1 MPDASAPD
9 ASSAD
14 LIQPT
19 DLDRTAISTIR
30 FLAVDA
36 VQKAESGHPG
46 MPMGAAPMAY
56 VLWTRHLKHDPAH
69 PDWPDRDRFILSA
82 GHGSMLLYALLHLT
96 GYDLPM
102 SEIASFRQWG
112 SRTPGHPENVLH
124 DAVEVTTGPLG
135 QGFANGV
142 GMAMAERYLAAHF
155 NTPSHTLVD
164 HHTYAIVSDGDLMEG
179 LSSEAASLAGHQGL
193 GKLIYLYDDNEI
205 SIDGSTDLAFTED
218 VGRRFEAFDWHVQS
232 VDDGNDLPAIDR
244 AIQKA
249 KAETDRPSLIRV
261 RTHIG
266 YGSPNKQDTAAA
278 HGAPLGPEE
287 VERTKKNLGWPTEPT
302 FHVPDEVYDAMSRVT
317 DRGTETYEAWTD
329 ARSAYAEDHPGQ
341 SSMFDRWMEGRLPDG
356 WDADLPAFETGQ
368 QIATRKAAGTTL
380 SALAPR
386 IGDYLLGGSADLT
399 GSNKTQVAGREGQ
412 QKDTPGGSYLYFGV
426 REHAMAAAANG
437 MSLHGGVRPYVG
449 TFLIFSD
456 YMRPSVRLSALS
468 EAPVIYVFTHD
479 SIGLGEDGPTHQPIE
494 HLSSLRAM
502 PNLTLIRPADGP
514 EAAQAWVAALKN
526 VDGPTA
532 LSLTRQTVPV
542 LDRGDALAPA
552 DGLQRGAYVLDDDA
566 GTPDVILMA
575 TGSEV
580 QHIVA
585 AADVLREEDGV
596 NVRVVSMPSWEL
608 FEAQP
613 DEYRETVFPPE
624 VTARVAVE
632 AASPHGWERYV
643 GRDGAIIGI
652 DRFGASAPGE
662 TNMQRFGFTP
672 ENVVAHARTVLEG

>member
-1 MPDASAPD
+1 MPDDSAPD
-9 ASSAD
+9 ALSAD

-19 DLDRTAISTIR
+19 DLDRTAINTIR

-102 SEIASFRQWG
+102 SEIAAFRQWG

-179 LSSEAASLAGHQGL
+179 LSSEAASLAGHQSL

-218 VGRRFEAFDWHVQS
+218 VGRRFEAVDWHVQS

-244 AIQKA
+244 AIRNA

-329 ARSAYAEDHPGQ
+329 TRSAYAEDHPGQ

-356 WDADLPAFETGQ
+356 WDSDLPAFETGQ
-368 QIATRKAAGTTL
+368 QIATRKAAGNTL
-380 SALAPR
+380 SDLAPK

-399 GSNKTQVAGREGQ
+399 GSNKTQVEGRDDQ
-412 QKDTPGGSYLYFGV
+412 QKDTPAGSYLHFGV

-526 VDGPTA
+526 MDGPTA

-542 LDRGDALAPA
+542 LDRDALAPA
-552 DGLQRGAYVLDDDA
+552 GGLQRGAYVLDDDA

-608 FEAQP
+608 FEAQS

>member
-1 MPDASAPD
+1 MRDASTPD

-14 LIQPT
+14 LIEPT
-19 DLDRTAISTIR
+19 DLDRSAINTIR

-69 PDWPDRDRFILSA
+69 PDWDDRDRFILSA

-96 GYDLPM
+96 GYDLSM
-102 SEIASFRQWG
+102 SELTAFRQWG
-112 SRTPGHPENVLH
+112 SSTAGHPENLLH
-124 DAVEVTTGPLG
+124 EAIEVTTGPLG

-155 NTPSHTLVD
+155 NTPSHTLVN

-179 LSSEAASLAGHQGL
+179 ISSEAASLAGHQGL
-193 GKLIYLYDDNEI
+193 GKLIYLYDDNHI

-218 VGRRFEAFDWHVQS
+218 VDQRFEAFGWHVQA

-244 AIQKA
+244 AIQNA
-249 KAETDRPSLIRV
+249 QAETDRPSLIRV

-266 YGSPNKQDTAAA
+266 YGSPGKQDTAAA
-278 HGAPLGPEE
+278 HGAPLGPDE

-302 FHVPDEVYDAMSRVT
+302 FHVPDEVYDAMSRVG
-317 DRGTETYEAWTD
+317 DRGSAAYEAWTQTHAD
-329 ARSAYAEDHPGQ
+329 YAETHPGKA
-341 SSMFDRWMEGRLPDG
+341 SRYDRWMEGRLPNG

-368 QIATRKAAGTTL
+368 EIATRKASGNTL
-380 SALAPR
+380 SALAPNV
-386 IGDYLLGGSADLT
+386 GDYLLGGSADLT
-399 GSNKTQVAGREGQ
+399 GSNKTQVEGRDVQ
-412 QKDTPGGSYLYFGV
+412 QKDTPAGSYLHFGV
-426 REHAMAAAANG
+426 REHAMAGAANG
-437 MSLHGGVRPYVG
+437 MTLHGGVRPYVG

-514 EAAQAWVAALKN
+514 EAAQAWVAALEN
-526 VDGPTA
+526 TGGPTA

-542 LDRGDALAPA
+542 LDRDALAPA
-552 DGLQRGAYVLDDDA
+552 DGLHRGAYVLDDDD

-585 AADVLREEDGV
+585 AADVLREEDGLD
-596 NVRVVSMPSWEL
+596 VRLVSMPSWEL
-608 FEAQP
+608 FEAQS
-613 DEYRETVFPPE
+613 DAYRETVLPPE

-643 GRDGAIIGI
+643 GRRGAVIGI
-652 DRFGASAPGE
+652 GRFGASAPGE